1 MKVIGILGSPHK
13 NGGTAQL
20 LISALKGAEIEGA
33 KTELLSL
40 YDGEIKPCVWCVQD
54 EEPTC
59 KFPCIFNDYGKVILE
74 KIHEAEGI
82 VFAGVVNNFVSVNH
96 DKILIKLNI

>member
-20 LISALKGAEIEGA
+20 LISALKGAEREGA

-40 YDGEIKPCVWCVQD
+40 YDGEVKPLVCPIRTNEKPYRQD
-54 EEPTC
+54 DRP
-59 KFPCIFNDYGKVILE
+59 
-74 KIHEAEGI
+74 
-82 VFAGVVNNFVSVNH
+82 
-96 DKILIKLNI
+96 